1 MKQDFLLTLLGPLYA
16 PGTEM
21 EASTRLGYFFR
32 GINIFESKKNWIYF
46 ANIMATVLMI
56 VPTTIFFTDY
66 FSWSLMGFVVLMNAL
81 VLNIYST
88 FYYHRFCSHKAFKVK
103 NKLGLFILKNMS
115 PKFFMEEV
123 FTMAHQVHH
132 KYSDSELDPHN
143 AKHGNLH
150 CYLADVTMMRLNPDL
165 DEKGYERAKALMAH
179 TGIEAHSYEDYKKW
193 GSITK
198 PLNTLIHFALN
209 WTFWG
214 FLFYLIG
221 GMGLLTA
228 AGAGGFFWGL
238 AVRNFNYKSHGSGED
253 KRKEWRDTDKNS
265 LSLNLVMPGTLCGE
279 WHANHHIYP
288 TSARCDFL
296 PWQIDLA
303 FASVW
308 ALKKIGV
315 VESYIDKKQ
324 DYIKTYSTLK
334 EGTDGRISNP
344 A

>member
-21 EASTRLGYFFR
+21 ENSKRWSYFFK
-32 GINIFESKKNWIYF
+32 GINILESKKNWIYF
-46 ANIMATVLMI
+46 ANIMATAIMI
-56 VPTTIFFTDY
+56 IPTIIFFKDY

-88 FYYHRFCSHKAFKVK
+88 FYFHRFCSHKAFKVK
-103 NKLGLFILKNMS
+103 NKFGLLILKNLA

-132 KYSDSELDPHN
+132 KYSDTDVDPHN
-143 AKHGNLH
+143 AKHGGLH
-150 CYLADVTMMRLNPDL
+150 CYLSDVTMMRLNPEL
-165 DEKGYERAKALMAH
+165 DERGYERAKALVAH
-179 TGIEAHSYEDYKKW
+179 TGIEAHTYEEYKKW

-198 PLNTLIHFALN
+198 PLNTVIHFILN

-214 FLFYLIG
+214 ALFYAIG

-265 LSLNLVMPGTLCGE
+265 LGLNLIMPGTLCGE
-279 WHANHHIYP
+279 WHANHHVYP
-288 TSARCDFL
+288 TSARCGFL
-296 PWQIDLA
+296 PWQLDLA
-303 FASVW
+303 FVSVW
-308 ALKKIGV
+308 TLKKIGI
-315 VESYIDKKQ
+315 VESYIDKKE
-324 DYIKTYSTLK
+324 DFIKTYTTEK
-334 EGTDGRISNP
+334 EGTHGRISNP